1 MKHDE
6 RQADLSLGSFLQA
19 LAFLGLIVLL
29 FALGG
34 LIG

>member
-6 RQADLSLGSFLQA
+6 RQADLSLGAFLQA
-19 LAFLGLIVLL
+19 LAFLGLFFGLL
-29 FALGG
+29 WLGG